1 MENLR
6 EFLSAVAS
14 HWALLS
20 MAVVSLLYCQ
30 FGTFDEDRLVVPAL
44 ILFALGC
51 ILYALY
57 LTVTVPLG

>member
-1 MENLR
+1 M
-6 EFLSAVAS
+6 AS

-51 ILYALY
+51 IVYALY